1 MLYVLQ
7 RSPFKSVGTAIRAN
21 FGGLPQKTIGAQK
34 ITSDTDDYVE
44 EGNHMQH
51 LVTVELPG
59 AALHTG
65 EI

>member
-1 MLYVLQ
+1 M
-7 RSPFKSVGTAIRAN
+7 GTAN
-21 FGGLPQKTIGAQK
+21 FGGLPLKAIRAQK
-34 ITSDTDDYVE
+34 ITSNTDDYVE